1 MKISNKDLDL
11 GLVKRAKAGDYQ
23 AFDLLVL
30 KYQSRLISTAFKFVK
45 DQQIAEDLVQD
56 SFIKS
61 FKSIGSFR
69 EDSTFYTWI
78 YRITVNTSKNY
89 LVSKKRKD
97 ELEKMKNLVTN
108 AISSKPK
115 NLIKPIG
122 ISEIDMLKKHISNF
136 WTPPIGAAGAEN
148 LIVDIFMEFNKEG
161 YVLKAEWVNRG
172 MNSNNSFYKAAAN
185 AAIRAVKDA
194 EPMPLPVSKFK
205 EWRTLTFR
213 FDPATMFGGY

>member
-11 GLVKRAKAGDYQ
+11 GLVKRVKAGDYQ

-45 DQQIAEDLVQD
+45 DLQIAEDLVQD

-97 ELEKMKNLVTN
+97 ELLQTD
-108 AISSKPK
+108 ISKEE
-115 NLIKPIG
+115 NHVIEPI
-122 ISEIDMLKKHISNF
+122 DKD
-136 WTPPIGAAGAEN
+136 TPEDFFYANQLHKIIIES
-148 LIVDIFMEFNKEG
+148 L
-161 YVLKAEWVNRG
+161 NRLG
-172 MNSNNSFYKAAAN
+172 EDTKTA
-185 AAIRAVKDA
+185 
-194 EPMPLPVSKFK
+194 
-205 EWRTLTFR
+205 LT
-213 FDPATMFGGY
+213 